1 MIVLSGNVSFEFL
14 GTLRSADG
22 SAVISHN
29 LRIGMHHRECFAMSI
44 TPSVK
49 SKARRF
55 DHFGVRHCH
64 RCFRRSDGVWL
75 SGPVLRRK
83 LPFRPTPVPSEANE
97 FDLKH

>member
-49 SKARRF
+49 SKR
-55 DHFGVRHCH
+55 GV
-64 RCFRRSDGVWL
+64 SII
-75 SGPVLRRK
+75 SGCDTFTVAFVGRMA
-83 LPFRPTPVPSEANE
+83 SG
-97 FDLKH
+97 